1 MKTFIKI
8 VKSLLRFMK
17 NIMFSLLMLL
27 MGIVVMFILGLMWI
41 VDMVPEVNDEET
53 R

>member
-17 NIMFSLLMLL
+17 NIMFNILMLL

-41 VDMVPEVNDEET
+41 VDMLPEVNDEEA

>member
-1 MKTFIKI
+1 
-8 VKSLLRFMK
+8 MK

>member
-1 MKTFIKI
+1 MKTFIKT

-17 NIMFSLLMLL
+17 NIMFNILMLL
-27 MGIVVMFILGLMWI
+27 MGVVVMFILGLMWI
-41 VDMVPEVNDEET
+41 VDMLPEVNDEEA

>member
-41 VDMVPEVNDEET
+41 VDMVPEVNDEEA

>member
-1 MKTFIKI
+1 
-8 VKSLLRFMK
+8 MK
-17 NIMFSLLMLL
+17 NIMFNILMLL

-41 VDMVPEVNDEET
+41 VDMLPEVSDEEA

>member
-1 MKTFIKI
+1 
-8 VKSLLRFMK
+8 MK
-17 NIMFSLLMLL
+17 NIMFNILMLL

-41 VDMVPEVNDEET
+41 VDMLPEVNDEEA

>member
-1 MKTFIKI
+1 
-8 VKSLLRFMK
+8 MK

-41 VDMVPEVNDEET
+41 VDMVPEVNDEEA

>member
-17 NIMFSLLMLL
+17 NIMFNILMLL
-27 MGIVVMFILGLMWI
+27 MGVVVMFILGLMWI
-41 VDMVPEVNDEET
+41 VDMLPEVNDEEA

>member
-1 MKTFIKI
+1 
-8 VKSLLRFMK
+8 MK

-27 MGIVVMFILGLMWI
+27 MGIIVMFILGLMWI

>member
-1 MKTFIKI
+1 MF
-8 VKSLLRFMK
+8 
-17 NIMFSLLMLL
+17 NILMLL

-41 VDMVPEVNDEET
+41 VDMLPEVNDEEA